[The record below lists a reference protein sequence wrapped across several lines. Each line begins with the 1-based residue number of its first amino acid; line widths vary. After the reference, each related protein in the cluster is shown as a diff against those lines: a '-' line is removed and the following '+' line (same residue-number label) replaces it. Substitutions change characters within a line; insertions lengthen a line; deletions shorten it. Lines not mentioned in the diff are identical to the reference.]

1 MNLIN
6 RLTIVILVLISGIS
20 CCLRSQAAE
29 TPSQIAARSSQLLQR
44 ASGIKADFTLEA
56 EGRNMKG
63 TLKSQGKKFAI
74 TTAGTSIWYDG
85 KTMWTY
91 NASTGET
98 TITLPTP
105 QEVAETNPMS
115 LMQANANSFKVY
127 FAKKQPAKG
136 KRIVLIPKTKD
147 DMGIKSVAV
156 SVNTGTYMPYNMV
169 VTPINGKPTTVHIT
183 GLNTKSNFSASD
195 FVYPSK
201 KYPKAE
207 IVDLR

>member
-1 MNLIN
+1 MNIN
-6 RLTIVILVLISGIS
+6 KGFIISLLVLTAGIFGF
-20 CCLRSQAAE
+20 LTTQAAE

-74 TTAGTSIWYDG
+74 TTSGTSIWYDG

-98 TITLPTP
+98 TITIPTP

-115 LMQANANSFKVY
+115 LMQANADSFKAY

-136 KRIVLIPKTKD
+136 KRLVLLPKTK

-156 SVNTGTYMPYNMV
+156 SVNTGSYMPYNMV
-169 VTPINGKPTTVHIT
+169 VTPVSGKPTTVHIT
-183 GLNTKSNFSASD
+183 GLSTKSNFSASD